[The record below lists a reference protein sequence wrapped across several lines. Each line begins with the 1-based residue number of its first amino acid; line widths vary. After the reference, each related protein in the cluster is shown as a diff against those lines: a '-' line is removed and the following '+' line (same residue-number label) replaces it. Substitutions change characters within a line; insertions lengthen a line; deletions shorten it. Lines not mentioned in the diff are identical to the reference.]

1 MSVPA
6 PRPTFVVSTL
16 SSPLLRPSEVCAAV
30 RRAGLAGVDL
40 DLTGWRNQRMLTDLA
55 HSDPSRRSLI
65 ASVWVPADRGVS
77 RLGRLTPWKPGA
89 VPGASLPRTVELVVV
104 DEEKERGHPN
114 GHGQLRSAIRL
125 RDPGGFPGR
134 IALAVRPRNPEGGRA
149 HLARL
154 SLLKSVA
161 AEWDFDLAL
170 DLAGPVDWLWEAEAA
185 IVRMASR
192 LRLVRVLFPLHT
204 PDAHLRARMTQRT
217 LAACVDAGFDGLI
230 AIAVPLPCWRWLDA
244 DALERMSA
252 EAVDR
257 LASRFGIEPAGYRRH
272 LAPRSSA

>member
-1 MSVPA
+1 MSIPA

-16 SSPLLRPSEVCAAV
+16 SSPLLRLSEVCAAV
-30 RRAGLAGVDL
+30 RRAGLAGIDL
-40 DLTGWRNQRMLTDLA
+40 DLTGWRNQRMLTELA
-55 HSDPSRRSLI
+55 HSDPARRGLI
-65 ASVWVPADRGVS
+65 ATVWVPAERDVG
-77 RLGRLTPWKPGA
+77 RLGRLAPWKPGA
-89 VPGASLPRTVELVVV
+89 IPGASLPRTAELVVV
-104 DEEKERGHPN
+104 DEERAPGHAN
-114 GHGQLRSAIRL
+114 GHGQLRCAIRL
-125 RDPGGFPGR
+125 RDAEGFPGR

-185 IVRMASR
+185 IARIASR
-192 LRLVRVLFPLHT
+192 LRLIRIAFPLAT

-217 LAACVDAGFDGLI
+217 LAACADAGFDGLI
-230 AIAVPLPCWRWLDA
+230 AIAVPLPFWRWLDT
-244 DALERMSA
+244 DALARMGA

-257 LASRFGIEPAGYRRH
+257 VANRFGFEPARHRRH
-272 LAPRSSA
+272 LAPWSSA